1 MSKFVTLKW
10 EHFEYKKKNRIKS
23 FLFSSKISV
32 FDIFFKTLCKEIFE
46 NLQING
52 NGKLQTHATI
62 SHKMAAI

>member
-52 NGKLQTHATI
+52 NGNL
-62 SHKMAAI
+62 

>member
-23 FLFSSKISV
+23 FSFSSKISV
-32 FDIFFKTLCKEIFE
+32 FDIFFKTLCKEMIE

-52 NGKLQTHATI
+52 NGKF
-62 SHKMAAI
+62 